1 MYIPSGSEL
10 LNPFF
15 LLEKA
20 GVREGMVVA
29 DLGSGPQG
37 HFVFPAAR
45 MVGKKSVAYA
55 VDILKGALAG
65 VESRAKFEGVGNV
78 KTVWSDLE
86 VPGGTKIREASLDL
100 AMLINNRA
108 KDAMIRE
115 AVRLVKPG
123 GKLLIVDWKL
133 TDIPFGPPTAE
144 RVSPEATK
152 TMVGKYGLKLVEEF
166 EAGKY
171 HWGLLFTKA

>member
-10 LNPFF
+10 LNPIS

-20 GVREGMVVA
+20 GVREGMKVA
-29 DLGSGPQG
+29 DLGCGSSG

-45 MVGKKSVAYA
+45 MIGKEGRAYA
-55 VDILKGALAG
+55 VDILKSALAG
-65 VESRAKFEGVGNV
+65 VESRMKLEGLRNV
-78 KTVWSDLE
+78 KIVWSDLE
-86 VPGGTKIREASLDL
+86 VPGGTKITEGSLDL

-108 KDAMIRE
+108 RDAMIRE
-115 AVRLVKPG
+115 AVRLVKLG

-133 TDIPFGPPTAE
+133 TQIPFGPPSAE
-144 RVSPEATK
+144 RVSPEETRVTAE
-152 TMVGKYGLKLVEEF
+152 KYGMKLQEKF

-171 HWGLLFTKA
+171 HWGLIFTKA